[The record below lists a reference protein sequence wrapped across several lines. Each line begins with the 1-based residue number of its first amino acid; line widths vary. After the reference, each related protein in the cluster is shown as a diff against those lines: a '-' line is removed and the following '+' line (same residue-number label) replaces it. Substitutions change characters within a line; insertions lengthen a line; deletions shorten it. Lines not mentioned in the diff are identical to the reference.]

1 MQRFGIGCRTYIFGS
16 GSIKDELTSFG
27 RWDIKD
33 DWKRLMGVGVFKRI
47 LQRVLGVGVFK
58 RTGGG
63 VLGVVAM
70 NE

>member
-1 MQRFGIGCRTYIFGS
+1 M
-16 GSIKDELTSFG
+16 TSFG

-33 DWKRLMGVGVFKRI
+33 DWKQVMGVGVFKGI
-47 LQRVLGVGVFK
+47 LQGVLGVGVFK

>member
-1 MQRFGIGCRTYIFGS
+1 
-16 GSIKDELTSFG
+16 
-27 RWDIKD
+27 
-33 DWKRLMGVGVFKRI
+33 MGVGVFKGI
-47 LQRVLGVGVFK
+47 LQGVLGVGVFK